1 MFLPSWFQLV
11 FGGAIVTAEYVIIE
25 ANCTGS
31 ECVPLDNAVS
41 KAINQSFSENYS

>member
-1 MFLPSWFQLV
+1 MI
-11 FGGAIVTAEYVIIE
+11 AAEYVIVE

-41 KAINQSFSENYS
+41 KTRNQSF